1 MVIRAH
7 MPKLKN
13 IFLSMA
19 SLSKFPQVGLQDFI
33 MICNNKL
40 LMLDKKYLN
49 DATLD
54 LACVGAMTNDIKF
67 NKSI

>member
-1 MVIRAH
+1 
-7 MPKLKN
+7 
-13 IFLSMA
+13 MA